1 MVAEFDFITA
11 KDKPALLAVTNP
23 EWLEAARS
31 ALNEMGYKV
40 HVANNHDEFRT
51 NFNQIQFQMVVLE
64 ELFAANIPE
73 ENRSLLAL
81 QSMPMAQRR
90 HAVVVLVGDSYV
102 TFNLMQALQLSAHAV
117 LNRSEMFLLI
127 QLLQKIV
134 ADNDLFY
141 SAYRSAQNRIHD
153 TGE

>member
-1 MVAEFDFITA
+1 
-11 KDKPALLAVTNP
+11 
-23 EWLEAARS
+23 
-31 ALNEMGYKV
+31 
-40 HVANNHDEFRT
+40 
-51 NFNQIQFQMVVLE
+51 MVVYPYIPTHNPCQIFPFGYPKCNSSPFRHLQCWFIDALQYQIE
-64 ELFAANIPE
+64 ELFAANVPE

-102 TFNLMQALQLSAHAV
+102 TFNPMQALQLSAHAV

-141 SAYRSAQNRIHD
+141 KAYRSAQNRVHE
-153 TGE
+153 TKE